1 MHFKLELTMTESRKT
16 RMMAYLWED
25 LDAKTS
31 ELKFGDHFINQDCT
45 IDEAETN
52 TKQYI
57 YGTFSRQKHKYHQGR
72 FVIHKIWDVSEY
84 AAKEGKF
91 HQHSK
96 IDDTIRRRALTQRI
110 GRSDFHSNLSAEDII
125 VRVNQELVRHGQTL
139 PNVTLSTYQHK
150 MACEV
155 LTAIQDGNKIILA
168 ELCARFGKTIW
179 SGVIASELETPL
191 VIVASYVKTVFTS
204 VTKDL
209 TSFEQWKDLVHVD
222 TQQDGWQDSIS
233 SSLEKGKQVIA
244 YLSMC
249 VGNKRQERID
259 WLFSRSEQRLL
270 IVDEADFGVHQKGQ
284 TVPLL
289 DAVKESDIV
298 LLMTGTNSDRAA
310 SLWNVDK
317 MVSVTYPELL
327 VQKKLSQES
336 VAANA

>member
-1 MHFKLELTMTESRKT
+1 MIESRKP

-25 LDAKTS
+25 LDAKVS
-31 ELKFGDHFINQDCT
+31 ELKFGDHFISQDCT
-45 IDEAETN
+45 LNEAEQN

-57 YGTFSRQKHKYHQGR
+57 YGTFSRQKHKFHQGR

-84 AAKEGKF
+84 AAREGKF
-91 HQHSK
+91 YQHSK

-110 GRSDFHSNLSAEDII
+110 GRSDFHSELSADDII
-125 VRVNQELVRHGQTL
+125 VRVNQELIKHGQTL
-139 PNVTLSTYQHK
+139 PSVVLSTYQHK

-155 LTAIQDGNKIILA
+155 ITAIQNNNKVILA

-179 SGVIASELETPL
+179 SGVIAAELATPL

-209 TSFEQWKDLVHVD
+209 TSFEQWRDLVHVD
-222 TQQDGWQDSIS
+222 TQYSDWQESIS
-233 SSLEKGKQVIA
+233 TSLKDGKQVIA

-259 WLFSRSEQRLL
+259 WLFSRAEKRLL
-270 IVDEADFGVHQKGQ
+270 IVDEADFGIHQKGQ

-289 DAVKESDIV
+289 DAVKEDDIV

-310 SLWNVDK
+310 SLWDVNK
-317 MVSVTYPELL
+317 MISVTYPELL
-327 VQKKLSQES
+327 VQKKKSLELSN
-336 VAANA
+336 NA